1 MEARGCM
8 AANSLLER
16 LHGVLLDELN
26 MIEADALVEAHLQ
39 RASQGDRPYADFLL
53 DLLEAEARALQC
65 LPKPLLLPRSRLP
78 VMKTLEQ
85 FDFAFQ
91 PSIDQSQVRELRTLR
106 FVHEAGNVVF
116 LGPPGVG
123 KTHLA
128 IALTVEA
135 IRAGFSAQFITAHD
149 LVSDLGK
156 AARQGRLDRR
166 LRSFVT
172 ARVLVIDEMGYLPL
186 DEVGATLFFQLVSA
200 RYERGSIVLTSNKS
214 YGDWGSVFGD
224 TVIATAVLDRLLHHA
239 STLNIRG
246 DSYRMKER
254 KKAGLL
260 GTLESRESA
269 VNGASKGGDK
279 DADVGKIQPPF

>member
-1 MEARGCM
+1 MSSSNNNG
-8 AANSLLER
+8 SLLER
-16 LHGVLLDELN
+16 VHGILEELKLTEAGVLLES
-26 MIEADALVEAHLQ
+26 HLQ

-53 DLLEAEARALQC
+53 DLLEAEARARQEERFRQAL
-65 LPKPLLLPRSRLP
+65 KRARLP

-128 IALTVEA
+128 VALTVEA

-156 AARQGRLDRR
+156 AAREGRLERR
-166 LRSFVT
+166 LRAFVT
-172 ARVLVIDEMGYLPL
+172 PRVLVIDEMGYLPL
-186 DEVGATLFFQLVSA
+186 DEVGATLFFQLVTA
-200 RYERGSIVLTSNKS
+200 RYEKGSILLTSNKS

-224 TVIATAVLDRLLHHA
+224 AVMATAVLDRLLHH
-239 STLNIRG
+239 STTVNIRG

-260 GTLESRESA
+260 SSLESRESA
-269 VNGASKGGDK
+269 VNGAGKGGE
-279 DADVGKIQPPF
+279 VGKIQPPI

>member
-1 MEARGCM
+1 MNSSNGSSGSSG
-8 AANSLLER
+8 SLLER
-16 LHGVLLDELN
+16 LHGVLGDLKLS
-26 MIEADALVEAHLQ
+26 EADALLEAHLQ
-39 RASQGDRPYADFLL
+39 RASQGDRPYSDFLL
-53 DLLEAEARALQC
+53 DLLEAEARARQEARFAQSL
-65 LPKPLLLPRSRLP
+65 KRSRLP
-78 VMKTLEQ
+78 AAKTLEQ
-85 FDFAFQ
+85 FDFTFQ
-91 PSIDQSQVRELRTLR
+91 PSIDQTQIRELRTLR

-156 AARQGRLDRR
+156 AARQGRLERR
-166 LRSFVT
+166 LRSFVSP
-172 ARVLVIDEMGYLPL
+172 RVLVVDEMGYLPL
-186 DEVGATLFFQLVSA
+186 DEVGATLFFQLVTA
-200 RYERGSIVLTSNKS
+200 RYERGSILLTSNKS

-224 TVIATAVLDRLLHHA
+224 AVMATAVLDRLLHH
-239 STLNIRG
+239 STTVNIRG

-260 GTLESRESA
+260 ATPEQRE
-269 VNGASKGGDK
+269 NQIK
-279 DADVGKIQPPF
+279 

>member
-1 MEARGCM
+1 MGS
-8 AANSLLER
+8 SLLER
-16 LHGVLLDELN
+16 LHDVLGELK
-26 MIEADALVEAHLQ
+26 MSAADALLEAHLQ
-39 RASQGDRPYADFLL
+39 RASQADRSYADFLL
-53 DLLEAEARALQC
+53 DLLEAEARARQEERFRQSL
-65 LPKPLLLPRSRLP
+65 KRARLP

-91 PSIDQSQVRELRTLR
+91 PSIDQSQIRELRTLR

-128 IALTVEA
+128 VALTVEA

-149 LVSDLGK
+149 LVTDLGK
-156 AARQGRLDRR
+156 AAREGRLERR
-166 LRSFVT
+166 LRAFVT
-172 ARVLVIDEMGYLPL
+172 PRILVIDEMGYLPL
-186 DEVGATLFFQLVSA
+186 DEVGATLFFQLVTA
-200 RYERGSIVLTSNKS
+200 RYEKGSIVLTSNKS

-224 TVIATAVLDRLLHHA
+224 AVIATAVLDRLLHH
-239 STLNIRG
+239 STTLNIRG

-269 VNGASKGGDK
+269 VAKGGE
-279 DADVGKIQPPF
+279 VGNFQTPI